1 MKFEDIVIL
10 ISEEFT
16 LAWNNWDVEK
26 LIKLLAEDVTI
37 FSPQI
42 SNIYPENT
50 LNTLK
55 GKIAIEAYW
64 TLLKKKNA
72 FLVKQI
78 SIKKVDREIKTVNI
92 MIEGNLIIKET
103 FRLNEYGKIDY
114 LKYEYETQSL

>member
-1 MKFEDIVIL
+1 MKFDDIVIL

-37 FSPQI
+37 YSPQI
-42 SNIYPENT
+42 SSIYPENKSNK
-50 LNTLK
+50 LH

-64 TLLKKKNA
+64 TLLKKKDAYKVN
-72 FLVKQI
+72 QI
-78 SIKKVDREIKTVNI
+78 SIKKVDREIKTVNLVI
-92 MIEGNLIIKET
+92 GSNLIIKET

-114 LKYEYETQSL
+114 LKYEYDTQSL

>member
-50 LNTLK
+50 MNTLK
-55 GKIAIEAYW
+55 GKKAIEAYW